1 MKTYKVTAYRGGA
14 YTVSLDDSGVVD
26 VNGLLPDA
34 ANNLKWSVR
43 RNMDRRGLSPIVA
56 LGLVAGSYSTVSEVD
71 IASVSDQTPS
81 VEVP

>member
-1 MKTYKVTAYRGGA
+1 MKTYKITTYGGGV

-26 VNGLLPDA
+26 VNGLLPDD
-34 ANNLKWSVR
+34 ANNLKWSVS

-56 LGLVAGSYSTVSEVD
+56 LGLVAGSYSTLSEVD
-71 IASVSDQTPS
+71 LSSVSDQTPS